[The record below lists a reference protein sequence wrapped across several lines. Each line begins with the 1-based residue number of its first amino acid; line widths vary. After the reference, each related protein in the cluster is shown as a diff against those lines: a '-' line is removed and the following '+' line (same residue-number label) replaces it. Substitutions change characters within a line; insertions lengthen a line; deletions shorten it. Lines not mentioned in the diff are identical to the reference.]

1 MKSMIWRLVTR
12 NETFGFSIGSGEC
25 FSETFESFRRSV
37 WAQGSKI
44 GAAAGDVHGALTG
57 MWVEL
62 PGELNY
68 ARLGLVG
75 SRLEPARLYG
85 SVRFWHSHIEGW
97 FSSSLLPGPVGWFN
111 D

>member
-1 MKSMIWRLVTR
+1 MKLLGSVLAQEI
-12 NETFGFSIGSGEC
+12 GFQKLSRAFDGQYGL
-25 FSETFESFRRSV
+25 RGVRS
-37 WAQGSKI
+37 

-57 MWVEL
+57 MRVEL

-68 ARLGLVG
+68 ARLGLVV

-97 FSSSLLPGPVGWFN
+97 FSYSSLPGLGGWFN
-111 D
+111 H

>member
-1 MKSMIWRLVTR
+1 MKLLASVLAQEIGFQKLLRA
-12 NETFGFSIGSGEC
+12 FGGQYGL
-25 FSETFESFRRSV
+25 RGVRS
-37 WAQGSKI
+37 
-44 GAAAGDVHGALTG
+44 GAAAGDAYGALTG
-57 MWVEL
+57 MRVEL

-97 FSSSLLPGPVGWFN
+97 FSSSLLPALRRWFN

>member
-1 MKSMIWRLVTR
+1 MKSMIWRLVTQ
-12 NETFGFSIGSGEC
+12 NETFGFSIGSGDW
-25 FSETFESFRRSV
+25 FSETFESFRRPV

-57 MWVEL
+57 MRVEL

-97 FSSSLLPGPVGWFN
+97 FAYSSLPALRRWFN

>member
-1 MKSMIWRLVTR
+1 MKLL
-12 NETFGFSIGSGEC
+12 GFSTGSGEC
-25 FSETFESFRRSV
+25 FSETFESFRRPV

-44 GAAAGDVHGALTG
+44 GAAAGVAYGALTG
-57 MWVEL
+57 MRVEL

-97 FSSSLLPGPVGWFN
+97 FSCLLLPGLGGWFN
-111 D
+111 H

>member
-1 MKSMIWRLVTR
+1 MKLSFSVLAQESAFQKLLRA
-12 NETFGFSIGSGEC
+12 FGGQYGL
-25 FSETFESFRRSV
+25 RGVRS
-37 WAQGSKI
+37 

-57 MWVEL
+57 MRVEL

-97 FSSSLLPGPVGWFN
+97 FSCLLLPGLRRWFN
-111 D
+111 H